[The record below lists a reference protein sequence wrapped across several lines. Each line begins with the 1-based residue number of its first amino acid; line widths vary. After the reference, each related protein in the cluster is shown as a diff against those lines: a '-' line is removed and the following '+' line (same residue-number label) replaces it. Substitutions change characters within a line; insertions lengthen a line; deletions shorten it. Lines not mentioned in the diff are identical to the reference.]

1 MQIKH
6 LVLGGGGAGGLVI
19 YGALR
24 YLAKQN
30 FWELNQI
37 KTIYSTSIGS
47 LIAVLI
53 IICNDW
59 ATLDDYITKRP
70 WDKVITVKPIDI
82 INLWYHKGILN
93 IDTIK
98 NILEPLLKAKGLS
111 LDITLKEL
119 YDISNIELH
128 MYTTNLNAKHPE
140 KIDISYKTHGDLDI
154 STAVAMSAA
163 FPIIF
168 APICDGSYCY
178 IDGGLLNNFP
188 LDDCIV
194 NNPILEEILAIK
206 ITSKPIDPTIDNTS
220 TLVNYLHN
228 LLHGMYRQIS
238 SENRQQSIDNFVDCI
253 VDINDFARWADA
265 LNDST
270 IRQELIDIG
279 DKYGKQFLENRG
291 DLCEEVD
298 ISASLIAN
306 HII

>member
-1 MQIKH
+1 M
-6 LVLGGGGAGGLVI
+6 
-19 YGALR
+19 YC
-24 YLAKQN
+24 
-30 FWELNQI
+30 
-37 KTIYSTSIGS
+37 TIQ
-47 LIAVLI
+47 
-53 IICNDW
+53 
-59 ATLDDYITKRP
+59 
-70 WDKVITVKPIDI
+70 
-82 INLWYHKGILN
+82 
-93 IDTIK
+93 
-98 NILEPLLKAKGLS
+98 
-111 LDITLKEL
+111 
-119 YDISNIELH
+119 
-128 MYTTNLNAKHPE
+128 
-140 KIDISYKTHGDLDI
+140 
-154 STAVAMSAA
+154 
-163 FPIIF
+163 
-168 APICDGSYCY
+168 
-178 IDGGLLNNFP
+178 
-188 LDDCIV
+188 
-194 NNPILEEILAIK
+194 LEEILAIK